1 MHGGEP
7 CKNIDRRLPSLNQGV
22 RPQENRLVTPESWTS
37 SLQNCENIN
46 FCCFKKKKQR
56 MMVLAATNLLSLYHE
71 LGVCA
76 YTFVL
81 VHLFLIRTL
90 LTVAAIMMHI
100 LHT

>member
-1 MHGGEP
+1 
-7 CKNIDRRLPSLNQGV
+7 
-22 RPQENRLVTPESWTS
+22 
-37 SLQNCENIN
+37 
-46 FCCFKKKKQR
+46 

-71 LGVCA
+71 LGVCG

-90 LTVAAIMMHI
+90 IRVAAIMMHI